1 MFPLVACPVSS
12 AGCECWGECPGNA
25 WRRLMKSFMK
35 IFYFFFF
42 FSCVSVFFEI
52 HLQDECKHT
61 VFQQFV
67 RVSRCA

>member
-1 MFPLVACPVSS
+1 MAE
-12 AGCECWGECPGNA
+12 AYE
-25 WRRLMKSFMK
+25 K
-35 IFYFFFF
+35 FYENFLFFFFF

-61 VFQQFV
+61 VSQQFV